1 MNMHLLT
8 SKCGKR
14 IGKLEMNRKVK
25 QKMGVDLLAEQLVE
39 VEEII
44 QGGTAVTS
52 DNKRRNDRERR
63 KICGL
68 GSNLLSMVMI
78 GVDWGGREWDQ

>member
-1 MNMHLLT
+1 MSSWTMAMIN
-8 SKCGKR
+8 SEYR
-14 IGKLEMNRKVK
+14 ISAQILMLVDHRGED
-25 QKMGVDLLAEQLVE
+25 MGVDLLAEQLVE

-52 DNKRRNDRERR
+52 DNKRRNDRERW

-68 GSNLLSMVMI
+68 GSNLLSH
-78 GVDWGGREWDQ
+78 DL